1 MHTNKNLYDLW
12 DATLSDIHKIWLQQC
27 APMLSDNSNHK
38 FNTGWNVLKPLW
50 NRTFRSIRMSEI
62 QELLL
67 RIPATTQRSTKEL
80 FIKLEKIAYS
90 LDIIDKCRAHML
102 QRDEIILQPR
112 IPLSEDDIANLWA
125 HHGEWYVDITL
136 VLYYTG
142 FRANELAKLKKAD
155 VNLQRLEITGG
166 SKTQFGV
173 NRIIP
178 IHFKIEPIIRK
189 WLSEEPGQYLIPQES
204 GERFSNRNIEHAV
217 KMATAAYCSLPH
229 IPHECRHTFY
239 TTLQRNKKIS
249 DACVARLAGHNP
261 KPLSVDVRVYSRPT
275 PEQLR
280 AAISTL

>member
-38 FNTGWNVLKPLW
+38 LNTGWNVLKPLW

-142 FRANELAKLKKAD
+142 FRANELANLKKAD

-217 KMATAAYCSLPH
+217 KMQMAVFS
-229 IPHECRHTFY
+229 
-239 TTLQRNKKIS
+239 
-249 DACVARLAGHNP
+249 GHQGRD
-261 KPLSVDVRVYSRPT
+261 KRP
-275 PEQLR
+275 ER
-280 AAISTL
+280 AA